1 VTRPWTEVIPVS
13 ATLEYK
19 VVVEGIGGDRT
30 GAVLIS
36 PFIKPGTV
44 TSTPYNHYALLKTL
58 EDIFQVG
65 GYLGYAN
72 QPGLVPFGTDIFS
85 H

>member
-1 VTRPWTEVIPVS
+1 MTRPVTHVIPAS
-13 ATLEYK
+13 PTLEYK
-19 VVVEGIGGDRT
+19 IVVEGIGGDRT

-58 EDIFQVG
+58 EDVFQVG

-72 QPGLVPFGTDIFS
+72 QPGLVPFGTDIFNQ
-85 H
+85 

>member
-1 VTRPWTEVIPVS
+1 MTRPSTQVIPVS

-19 VVVEGIGGDRT
+19 IVVEGIGGDRT

-65 GYLGYAN
+65 GYLG
-72 QPGLVPFGTDIFS
+72 
-85 H
+85 